1 MRYYLISYKI
11 YNSTL
16 KSRNLYYTLHFHQ
29 WYAHE
34 TTHIVNHTPD
44 SIEYIKYI
52 ILNIQK
58 IKSYKYFIIFNAI
71 CLSKHFFLSACDSS
85 LVLLVEESLSEHSDI
100 VALDSSDVSILDVFW
115 IALSDLASFSKI
127 DLRQWK
133 DESSIIFNQLKK
145 RPCPYRVTTG
155 DWHRARSITS
165 CLIWFCLPSTSF
177 KE

>member
-71 CLSKHFFLSACDSS
+71 CLSKHFFFGCLWFLLGLACRR
-85 LVLLVEESLSEHSDI
+85 I
-100 VALDSSDVSILDVFW
+100 IIRAFRYCCLDSSDVSILDVFW

-155 DWHRARSITS
+155 DWHRARSITN